1 MSVLDKLRKFFEIDI
16 TEDKNIGEEISLK
29 KASAALLLEVA
40 RADLDFSA
48 VELEKINSL
57 LHAEFGLSDEE
68 VEQLLDL
75 LDAENVSMHPFTSL
89 INEKYG
95 YDKKLRLMQQL
106 WSVAFAD
113 GELSMYEDAA
123 IRKIADLLYVRHSDF
138 IRTKHAE
145 S

>member
-1 MSVLDKLRKFFEIDI
+1 MLDKLRKFFEIDI